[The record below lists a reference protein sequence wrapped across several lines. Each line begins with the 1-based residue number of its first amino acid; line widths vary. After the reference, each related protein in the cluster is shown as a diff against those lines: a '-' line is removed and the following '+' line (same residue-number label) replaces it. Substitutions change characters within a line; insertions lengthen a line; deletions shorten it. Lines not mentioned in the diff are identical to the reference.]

1 MADGSSIFRSKIEST
16 TRVEI
21 TPQAAKE
28 TRGAEVF
35 PEVPYTD
42 YQKEHNHPY
51 MVDHFK
57 LGDTWDVFADDVG
70 VIESYFTSRINDGS
84 IANSIDAIKTELKKM
99 EKLNNLKDEER
110 TVVKIGVLTAHIKFL
125 METDNIKSNLKKY
138 AYT

>member
-1 MADGSSIFRSKIEST
+1 MADGSSVFRSKIEPT

-28 TRGAEVF
+28 TRGAEVS

-57 LGDTWDVFADDVG
+57 LGDTWDIFADDVG
-70 VIESYFTSRINDGS
+70 VIESYFADRIHDGS
-84 IANSIDAIKTELKKM
+84 IANSINAIKTELKKM

-110 TVVKIGVLTAHIKFL
+110 AVVKIGVLTAHIKFL

-138 AYT
+138 AST